1 MDTDAESLRDT
12 LRITCADAV
21 ELTTHFLEDALA
33 PADRERFQQ
42 HLDNCEACTVY
53 LDQIRR
59 TITIV
64 GRTAGSDDYVV
75 DEASMDLLVELFR
88 ARAATTDTHGD
99 PSSPEDDPR

>member
-21 ELTTHFLEDALA
+21 ELTTHFLEDALT

-42 HLDNCEACTVY
+42 HLDNCDACMVY

-64 GRTAGSDDYVV
+64 GQTAEPDQYVV
-75 DEASMDLLVELFR
+75 DEPSMDHLVELFR
-88 ARAATTDTHGD
+88 AHAATTGTHMD
-99 PSSPEDDPR
+99 QSPPQDGPR